1 LRTSNIKTSLL
12 IKPLYCWGKSPLG
25 VGVMIKKSFSFS
37 SADVTYFINADF
49 AYLEKLVSKEQ
60 AIMMTDENI
69 FATHQKKFK
78 GWKTI
83 VIKAGEQFKVQATV
97 DDIIQQLIDAS
108 ADRKTTLIGVGGG
121 VITDITGYVAGVFM
135 RGIKFGFVP
144 TSVLAMTD
152 AAIGG
157 KNGIDVGL
165 YKNMVGLI
173 RQPSFIL
180 YDFSFLKSLPKEEWI
195 NGFAEVIK
203 HACIKDAP
211 MFTLL
216 EENKLSYFQKDIT
229 AVAKLIQRN
238 ALIKTKVVLN
248 DEFESGERKLLNF
261 GHTLG
266 HAIEN
271 LYQIPHGHAVSIGM
285 GAACKISETIT
296 GFKDTDRVVM
306 VLKQYG
312 LPPQFD
318 FDKAEVFRILKSDK
332 KKDNQSINYI
342 LLNKIGKATI
352 VPLPFNDIENLIN
365 QL

>member
-1 LRTSNIKTSLL
+1 
-12 IKPLYCWGKSPLG
+12 
-25 VGVMIKKSFSFS
+25 MIKKTFSFS
-37 SADVTYFINADF
+37 SADVTYYINADF

-60 AIMMTDENI
+60 AVIVTDENI
-69 FATHQKKFK
+69 FSKHQKKFK

-83 VIKAGEQFKVQATV
+83 LIKAGEQFKIQVTA
-97 DDIIQQLIDAS
+97 DNIIQQLIDAG

-135 RGIKFGFVP
+135 RGIKCGFVP
-144 TSVLAMTD
+144 TSVLAMVD

-173 RQPSFIL
+173 RQPAFLL
-180 YDFSFLKSLPKEEWI
+180 YDFSLLKSLPKEEWV

-216 EENKLSYFQKDIT
+216 EQNKLSFFQKDFT
-229 AVAKLIQRN
+229 ALAKLIQRN
-238 ALIKTKVVLN
+238 ALIKTKVVIS
-248 DEFESGERKLLNF
+248 DEFEKGERKLLNF

-271 LYQIPHGHAVSIGM
+271 LYHIPHGHAVSIGM
-285 GAACKISETIT
+285 GVACKFSETIT
-296 GFKDTDRVVM
+296 GFKGTDRVVN

-312 LPPQFD
+312 LPPQFEY
-318 FDKAEVFRILKSDK
+318 DKAETFRILKSDK

-342 LLNKIGKATI
+342 LLNKIGRASI
-352 VPLPFNDIENLIN
+352 VSLPFTEIETLIN

>member
-1 LRTSNIKTSLL
+1 MTKKT
-12 IKPLYCWGKSPLG
+12 
-25 VGVMIKKSFSFS
+25 FSFS
-37 SADVTYFINADF
+37 SANVTYYLNADF

-60 AIMMTDENI
+60 AVMVTDENI
-69 FATHQKKFK
+69 FAKYQKKFK
-78 GWKTI
+78 GWTAI

-97 DDIIQQLIDAS
+97 DNIIQQLIDAG

-135 RGIKFGFVP
+135 RGVKFGFVP

-173 RQPSFIL
+173 RQPQFIL
-180 YDFSFLKSLPKEEWI
+180 YDFSLLKSLPKEEWI

-203 HACIKDAP
+203 HACIKDAI

-216 EENKLSYFQKDIT
+216 ENNKLSFFQKDYT
-229 AVAKLIQRN
+229 ALAKLIQRN
-238 ALIKTKVVLN
+238 ALLKTRVVMN
-248 DEFESGERKLLNF
+248 DEFENGERKLLNF

-271 LYQIPHGHAVSIGM
+271 LYHIPHGHAVSIGM
-285 GAACKISETIT
+285 GAACKISEQIT
-296 GFKDTDRVVM
+296 GFKDTDRVVN

-312 LPPQFD
+312 LPPEFD
-318 FDKAEVFRILKSDK
+318 FDKTETFRILKSDK

-342 LLNKIGKATI
+342 LLKKIGKGDI
-352 VPLPFNDIENLIN
+352 VSLPFAEIETLIN
-365 QL
+365 SL

>member
-1 LRTSNIKTSLL
+1 
-12 IKPLYCWGKSPLG
+12 
-25 VGVMIKKSFSFS
+25 MIKKTFSFS
-37 SADVTYFINADF
+37 SADVSYYINADF

-60 AIMMTDENI
+60 AVIVTDENI
-69 FATHQKKFK
+69 FSKHQKKFK

-83 VIKAGEQFKVQATV
+83 LIKAGEQFKIQVTA
-97 DDIIQQLIDAS
+97 DNIIQQLIDAG

-135 RGIKFGFVP
+135 RGIKCGFVP
-144 TSVLAMTD
+144 TSVLAMVD

-173 RQPSFIL
+173 RQPAFLL
-180 YDFSFLKSLPKEEWI
+180 YDFSLLKSLPKEEWV

-216 EENKLSYFQKDIT
+216 EQNKLSFFQKDFT
-229 AVAKLIQRN
+229 ALAKLIQRN
-238 ALIKTKVVLN
+238 ALIKTKVVIS
-248 DEFESGERKLLNF
+248 DEFEKGERKLLNF

-271 LYQIPHGHAVSIGM
+271 LYHIPHGHAVSIGM
-285 GAACKISETIT
+285 GVACKFSETIT
-296 GFKDTDRVVM
+296 GFKGTDRVVN

-312 LPPQFD
+312 LPPQFE
-318 FDKAEVFRILKSDK
+318 FDKAETFRILKSDK

-342 LLNKIGKATI
+342 LLNKIGRASI
-352 VPLPFNDIENLIN
+352 VSLPFTEIETLIN

>member
-1 LRTSNIKTSLL
+1 MTKKT
-12 IKPLYCWGKSPLG
+12 
-25 VGVMIKKSFSFS
+25 FSFS
-37 SADVTYFINADF
+37 SANVTYYLNADF

-60 AIMMTDENI
+60 AVMVTDENI
-69 FATHQKKFK
+69 FAKYQKKFK
-78 GWKTI
+78 GWTAI

-97 DDIIQQLIDAS
+97 DNIIQQLIDAG
-108 ADRKTTLIGVGGG
+108 ADRKTILIGVGGG

-135 RGIKFGFVP
+135 RGVKFGFVP

-173 RQPSFIL
+173 RQPQFIL
-180 YDFSFLKSLPKEEWI
+180 YDFSLLKSLPKEEWI

-203 HACIKDAP
+203 HACIKDAI

-216 EENKLSYFQKDIT
+216 ENNKLSFFQKDYT
-229 AVAKLIQRN
+229 ALAKLIQRN
-238 ALIKTKVVLN
+238 ALLKTRVVMN
-248 DEFESGERKLLNF
+248 DEFENGERKLLNF

-271 LYQIPHGHAVSIGM
+271 LYHIPHGHAVSIGM
-285 GAACKISETIT
+285 GAACKISEQIT
-296 GFKDTDRVVM
+296 GFKDTDRVVN

-318 FDKAEVFRILKSDK
+318 FDKAETFRILKSDK

-342 LLNKIGKATI
+342 LLKKIGKGDI
-352 VPLPFNDIENLIN
+352 VSLPFAEIETLIN
-365 QL
+365 SL

>member
-1 LRTSNIKTSLL
+1 
-12 IKPLYCWGKSPLG
+12 
-25 VGVMIKKSFSFS
+25 MIKKSFSFS
-37 SADVTYFINADF
+37 SADVTYYIDADF
-49 AYLEKLVSKEQ
+49 AYLENLVSKDE
-60 AIMMTDENI
+60 AVIITDQNV
-69 FATHQKKFK
+69 FAKHQKKFK
-78 GWKTI
+78 GWKLI
-83 VIKAGEQFKVQATV
+83 VIEAGEQFKVQATV
-97 DDIIQQLIDAS
+97 DNIIQQLIDAG

-135 RGIKFGFVP
+135 RGIKCAFVP
-144 TSVLAMTD
+144 TSILAMVD

-173 RQPSFIL
+173 RQPAFLL
-180 YDFSFLKSLPKEEWI
+180 YDFSLLKSLPKEEWV

-211 MFTLL
+211 MFALL
-216 EENKLSYFQKDIT
+216 EANKLTFFQKDLT
-229 AVAKLIQRN
+229 ALAKLIQRN
-238 ALIKTKVVLN
+238 ALIKTKVAVN
-248 DEFESGERKLLNF
+248 DEFEKGERKLLNF

-271 LYQIPHGHAVSIGM
+271 LYHIPHGHAVSIGM
-285 GAACKISETIT
+285 GVACKFSEKIT
-296 GFKDTDRVVM
+296 GFKGTDRVVN

-318 FDKAEVFRILKSDK
+318 FDKAETFRILKSDK

-342 LLNKIGKATI
+342 LLNKIGRGEI
-352 VPLPFNDIENLIN
+352 VSLPFTEIETLIN
-365 QL
+365 DL

>member
-1 LRTSNIKTSLL
+1 
-12 IKPLYCWGKSPLG
+12 
-25 VGVMIKKSFSFS
+25 MIKKTFSFS
-37 SADVTYFINADF
+37 SADVTYYINADF

-60 AIMMTDENI
+60 AVIVTDENI
-69 FATHQKKFK
+69 FSKHQKKFK

-83 VIKAGEQFKVQATV
+83 LIKAGEQFKIQVTA
-97 DDIIQQLIDAS
+97 DNIIQQLIDAG

-135 RGIKFGFVP
+135 RGIKCGFVP
-144 TSVLAMTD
+144 TSVLAMVD

-173 RQPSFIL
+173 RQPAFLL
-180 YDFSFLKSLPKEEWI
+180 YDFSLLKSLPKEEWV

-216 EENKLSYFQKDIT
+216 EQNKLSFFQKDFT
-229 AVAKLIQRN
+229 ALAKLIQRN
-238 ALIKTKVVLN
+238 ALIKTKVVIS
-248 DEFESGERKLLNF
+248 DEFEKGERKLLNF

-271 LYQIPHGHAVSIGM
+271 LYHIPHGHAVSIGM
-285 GAACKISETIT
+285 GVACKFSETIT
-296 GFKDTDRVVM
+296 GFKGTDRVVN
-306 VLKQYG
+306 VLNQYG
-312 LPPQFD
+312 LPPQFE
-318 FDKAEVFRILKSDK
+318 FDKAETFRILKSDK

-342 LLNKIGKATI
+342 LLNKIGRASI
-352 VPLPFNDIENLIN
+352 VSLPFTEIETLIN

>member
-1 LRTSNIKTSLL
+1 
-12 IKPLYCWGKSPLG
+12 
-25 VGVMIKKSFSFS
+25 MIKKTFSFS
-37 SADVTYFINADF
+37 SADVTYYINADF

-60 AIMMTDENI
+60 AVIVTDENI
-69 FATHQKKFK
+69 FSKHQKKFK

-83 VIKAGEQFKVQATV
+83 LIKAGEQFKIQVTA
-97 DDIIQQLIDAS
+97 DNIIQQLIDAG

-135 RGIKFGFVP
+135 RGIKCGFVP
-144 TSVLAMTD
+144 TSVLAMVD

-173 RQPSFIL
+173 RQPAFLL
-180 YDFSFLKSLPKEEWI
+180 YDFSLLKSLPKEEWV

-216 EENKLSYFQKDIT
+216 EQNKLSFFQKDFT
-229 AVAKLIQRN
+229 ALAKLIQRN
-238 ALIKTKVVLN
+238 ALIKTKVVIS
-248 DEFESGERKLLNF
+248 DEFEKGERKLLNF

-271 LYQIPHGHAVSIGM
+271 LYHIPHGHAVSIGM
-285 GAACKISETIT
+285 GVACKFSETIT
-296 GFKDTDRVVM
+296 GFKGTDRVVN

-318 FDKAEVFRILKSDK
+318 FDKAETFRILKSDK

-342 LLNKIGKATI
+342 LLNKIGKASI
-352 VPLPFNDIENLIN
+352 VSLPFTEIETLIN

>member
-1 LRTSNIKTSLL
+1 
-12 IKPLYCWGKSPLG
+12 
-25 VGVMIKKSFSFS
+25 MIKKTFSFS
-37 SADVTYFINADF
+37 SADVTYYINADF

-60 AIMMTDENI
+60 AVIVTDENI
-69 FATHQKKFK
+69 FGNYQKKFK
-78 GWKTI
+78 GWKAI
-83 VIKAGEQFKVQATV
+83 VIKAGEHFKIQVTV
-97 DDIIQQLIDAS
+97 DNIIQQLIDAG

-121 VITDITGYVAGVFM
+121 VITDIAGYVAGVFM
-135 RGIKFGFVP
+135 RGIKCGFVP
-144 TSVLAMTD
+144 TSVLAMVD

-173 RQPSFIL
+173 RQPAFIL
-180 YDFSFLKSLPKEEWI
+180 YDFSLLKSLPKEEWV

-216 EENKLSYFQKDIT
+216 EQNKLSFFQKDYT
-229 AVAKLIQRN
+229 ALAKLIQRN
-238 ALIKTKVVLN
+238 ALIKTKVVIS
-248 DEFESGERKLLNF
+248 DEFEKGERKLLNF

-271 LYQIPHGHAVSIGM
+271 LYHIPHGHAVSIGM
-285 GAACKISETIT
+285 GVACKFSETIT
-296 GFKDTDRVVM
+296 GFKGTDRVVN

-318 FDKAEVFRILKSDK
+318 FDKSETFRILKSDK

-342 LLNKIGKATI
+342 LLNKIGKAGI
-352 VPLPFNDIENLIN
+352 VSLPFTQIETLIN

>member
-1 LRTSNIKTSLL
+1 
-12 IKPLYCWGKSPLG
+12 
-25 VGVMIKKSFSFS
+25 MIKKTFSFS
-37 SADVTYFINADF
+37 SADVTYYINADF

-60 AIMMTDENI
+60 AVIVTDENI
-69 FATHQKKFK
+69 FSKHQKKFK

-83 VIKAGEQFKVQATV
+83 LIKAGEQFKIQVTA
-97 DDIIQQLIDAS
+97 DNIIQQLIDAG

-135 RGIKFGFVP
+135 RGINCGFVP
-144 TSVLAMTD
+144 TSVLAMVD

-173 RQPSFIL
+173 RQPAFLL
-180 YDFSFLKSLPKEEWI
+180 YDFSLLKSLPKEEWV

-216 EENKLSYFQKDIT
+216 EQNKLSFFQKDFT
-229 AVAKLIQRN
+229 ALAKLIQRN
-238 ALIKTKVVLN
+238 ALIKTKVVIS
-248 DEFESGERKLLNF
+248 DEFEKGERKLLNF

-271 LYQIPHGHAVSIGM
+271 LYHIPHGHAVSIGM
-285 GAACKISETIT
+285 GVACKFSETIT
-296 GFKDTDRVVM
+296 GFKGTDRVVN

-318 FDKAEVFRILKSDK
+318 FDKAETFRILKSDK

-342 LLNKIGKATI
+342 LLNKIGRASI
-352 VPLPFNDIENLIN
+352 VSLPFTEIETLIN

>member
-1 LRTSNIKTSLL
+1 
-12 IKPLYCWGKSPLG
+12 
-25 VGVMIKKSFSFS
+25 MIKKTFSFS
-37 SADVTYFINADF
+37 SADVTYYINADF

-60 AIMMTDENI
+60 AVIVTDENI
-69 FATHQKKFK
+69 FSKHQKKFK

-83 VIKAGEQFKVQATV
+83 LIKAGEQFKIQVTA
-97 DDIIQQLIDAS
+97 DNIIQQLIDAG

-135 RGIKFGFVP
+135 RGIKCGFVP
-144 TSVLAMTD
+144 TSVLAMVD

-173 RQPSFIL
+173 RQPAFLL
-180 YDFSFLKSLPKEEWI
+180 YDFSLLKSLPKEEWV

-216 EENKLSYFQKDIT
+216 EQNKLSFFQKDFT
-229 AVAKLIQRN
+229 ALAKLIQRN
-238 ALIKTKVVLN
+238 ALIKTKVVIS
-248 DEFESGERKLLNF
+248 DEFEKGERKLLNF

-271 LYQIPHGHAVSIGM
+271 LYHIPHGHAVSIGM
-285 GAACKISETIT
+285 GVACKFSETIT
-296 GFKDTDRVVM
+296 GFKGTDRVVN

-318 FDKAEVFRILKSDK
+318 FDKAETFRILKSDK

-342 LLNKIGKATI
+342 LLNKIGKASI
-352 VPLPFNDIENLIN
+352 VSLPFSEIETLIN